1 MSEMRKESL
10 ERESEREIE
19 HNLNANTPEN
29 RLIYSNGNIKLIRNR
44 LTGKQIQYL
53 KEYEKRYIKRNEL
66 LLALTCF
73 EQ

>member
-10 ERESEREIE
+10 EREIEREIE
-19 HNLNANTPEN
+19 RNLNGNTPEN

-53 KEYEKRYIKRNEL
+53 KQYEKDTLKE
-66 LLALTCF
+66 
-73 EQ
+73 